1 MKFIEHRFTEWNAE
15 MLILISPVKL
25 LTGKPSADAVLSLAA
40 GLAKLLSS

>member
-1 MKFIEHRFTEWNAE
+1 MQFIKHRFTEWYTE

-25 LTGKPSADAVLSLAA
+25 LTGKPSADAVLSLPA